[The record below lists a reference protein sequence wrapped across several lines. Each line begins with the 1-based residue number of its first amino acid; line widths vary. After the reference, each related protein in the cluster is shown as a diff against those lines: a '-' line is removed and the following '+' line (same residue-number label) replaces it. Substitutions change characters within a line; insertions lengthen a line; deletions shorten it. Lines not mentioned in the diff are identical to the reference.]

1 MLPSGS
7 LIFKYPTSKREDA
20 MLATKRYEYLPIEQI
35 EFHHTLTNHRDLDLA
50 KVAHLERDIVANGLF
65 EPLVVWERNS
75 KEYYLVGGF
84 HRMEA
89 IQGIR
94 RSNPGYFD
102 RVDVRVVTGDPD
114 EIKALN
120 LKLNS
125 DRVDT
130 RITDYFQTVI
140 YLNNANWSKERIA
153 EFFDKSVSWIDD
165 IIRYAPLATEAMR
178 EKLAGGELSWA
189 RAKEILRKALK
200 APPGNEKAI
209 IENEMSRP
217 ALPVS
222 KPLPFQSTIKR
233 LSSSVSADP
242 KRTFKVSTED
252 LYALVLTLRGRNV
265 DQENIDR
272 VRKAFPV
279 LWDEK

>member
-1 MLPSGS
+1 
-7 LIFKYPTSKREDA
+7 

-35 EFHHTLTNHRDLDLA
+35 EFHHSLTNHRELDLA
-50 KVAHLERDIVANGLF
+50 KVAHLEKDILTNGLF
-65 EPLVVWERNS
+65 EPLVVWERNN

-94 RSNPGYFD
+94 SYNPGYFD
-102 RVDVRVVTGDPD
+102 RVDVRIVTGDPD

-140 YLNNANWSKERIA
+140 YLNNANWDKERIA
-153 EFFDKSVSWIDD
+153 EFFDKSVSWIED
-165 IIRYAPLATEAMR
+165 IVRFAPLTTEAMR
-178 EKLAGGELSWA
+178 EKLANGELSWA
-189 RAKEILRKALK
+189 RAKEILRKALQ
-200 APPGNEKAI
+200 APAGNEKAI
-209 IENEMSRP
+209 IESELDQPKRSVP
-217 ALPVS
+217 
-222 KPLPFQSTIKR
+222 KPLPLQSTIKR
-233 LSSSVSADP
+233 LSATLKASP
-242 KRTFKVSTED
+242 KQTFKVNTQD
-252 LYALVLTLRGRNV
+252 LYSLLVTLRGKNV
-265 DQENIDR
+265 EQEDIER

-279 LWDEK
+279 LWDDE

>member
-1 MLPSGS
+1 
-7 LIFKYPTSKREDA
+7 

-35 EFHHTLTNHRDLDLA
+35 EFHHTLTNHRDLDRA
-50 KVAHLERDIVANGLF
+50 KVAHLEKDILTNGLF
-65 EPLVVWERNS
+65 EPLVVWERNNR
-75 KEYYLVGGF
+75 EYYLVGGF

-94 RSNPGYFD
+94 QYNPGYFD
-102 RVDVRVVTGDPD
+102 RVDVRIVTGDPD

-140 YLNNANWSKERIA
+140 YLNNANWEKERIA

-165 IIRYAPLATEAMR
+165 IIRYAPLTSEGMR
-178 EKLAGGELSWA
+178 EKLASGELSWTK
-189 RAKEILRKALK
+189 AKDILRKALQ
-200 APPGNEKAI
+200 AEPGNEKQI
-209 IENEMSRP
+209 IEEELAKPAARP
-217 ALPVS
+217 AS
-222 KPLPFQSTIKR
+222 KPLPFQKTLKR
-233 LSSSVSADP
+233 LSVSMKDSP
-242 KRTFKVSTED
+242 KQTFKVSTQD
-252 LYALVLTLRGRNV
+252 LYSLLITLRGKNV
-265 DQENIDR
+265 DQEDLNR

-279 LWDEK
+279 LWDEE

>member
-1 MLPSGS
+1 
-7 LIFKYPTSKREDA
+7 

-35 EFHHTLTNHRDLDLA
+35 EFHHTLTNHRDLDRA
-50 KVAHLERDIVANGLF
+50 KVVHLEKDILSNGLF
-65 EPLVVWERNS
+65 EPLVVWERNNR
-75 KEYYLVGGF
+75 EYYLVGGF

-94 RSNPGYFD
+94 RANPGYFD

-165 IIRYAPLATEAMR
+165 IIRFAPLTTEAMR
-178 EKLAGGELSWA
+178 EKLASGELSWHRA
-189 RAKEILRKALK
+189 REILRKALQ
-200 APPGNEKAI
+200 APPGNEKQI
-209 IENEMSRP
+209 IEQE
-217 ALPVS
+217 LVKPVQPVA
-222 KPLPFQSTIKR
+222 KPLPLQSTLKR
-233 LSSSVSADP
+233 VAASVKAQP
-242 KRTFKVSTED
+242 NRTFKVNSQD
-252 LYALVLTLRGRNV
+252 LYALLLTLRGKNV
-265 DQENIDR
+265 DQDSIDR
-272 VRKAFPV
+272 VRKAFPI
-279 LWDEK
+279 LWDEA

>member
-1 MLPSGS
+1 
-7 LIFKYPTSKREDA
+7 

-35 EFHHTLTNHRDLDLA
+35 EFHHTLTNHRDLDHA
-50 KVAHLERDIVANGLF
+50 KVAHLEKDILTNGLF
-65 EPLVVWERNS
+65 EPLVVWERNNR
-75 KEYYLVGGF
+75 EYYLVGGF

-94 RSNPGYFD
+94 QYNPGYFD

-140 YLNNANWSKERIA
+140 YLNNANWDKERIA

-165 IIRYAPLATEAMR
+165 IVRYAPLTSESMR
-178 EKLAGGELSWA
+178 EKLAAGELSWTK
-189 RAKEILRKALK
+189 AKDILRKALQ
-200 APPGNEKAI
+200 APPGNEKQI
-209 IENEMSRP
+209 IEDELAKP
-217 ALPVS
+217 ATRAPS
-222 KPLPFQSTIKR
+222 KPLPFQKTLKR
-233 LSSSVSADP
+233 LSVSMKDAP
-242 KRTFKVSTED
+242 KQTFKVNTQD
-252 LYALVLTLRGRNV
+252 LYSLLVTLRGKNV
-265 DQENIDR
+265 EQEDLDR

-279 LWDEK
+279 LWDDE

>member
-1 MLPSGS
+1 
-7 LIFKYPTSKREDA
+7 

-35 EFHHTLTNHRDLDLA
+35 EFHHSLTNHRDLDRA
-50 KVAHLERDIVANGLF
+50 KVAHLEKDILTNGLF
-65 EPLVVWERNS
+65 EPLVVWERNNR
-75 KEYYLVGGF
+75 EYYLVGGF

-94 RSNPGYFD
+94 QYNPGYFD

-140 YLNNANWSKERIA
+140 YLNNANWDKERIA

-165 IIRYAPLATEAMR
+165 IVRYAPLTSENMR
-178 EKLAGGELSWA
+178 EKLANGELSWSK
-189 RAKEILRKALK
+189 AKEILRKALQ
-200 APPGNEKAI
+200 APPGNEKQI
-209 IENEMSRP
+209 IEDELTKPARP
-217 ALPVS
+217 TS
-222 KPLPFQSTIKR
+222 KPLPFQKTLKR
-233 LSSSVSADP
+233 LSVSMKDSP
-242 KRTFKVSTED
+242 NQTFKANTQD
-252 LYALVLTLRGRNV
+252 LYSLLVTLRGKNV
-265 DQENIDR
+265 EQADLDR

-279 LWDEK
+279 LWDDE

>member
-1 MLPSGS
+1 
-7 LIFKYPTSKREDA
+7 
-20 MLATKRYEYLPIEQI
+20 MLATKRYEYLPIDLI
-35 EFHHTLTNHRDLDLA
+35 EFHHTLTNHRELDRA
-50 KVAHLERDIVANGLF
+50 KVKHLERDILTNGLF
-65 EPLVVWERNS
+65 EPLVVWERNN

-94 RSNPGYFD
+94 RTNPGYFD

-140 YLNNANWSKERIA
+140 YLNNANWSRERIA
-153 EFFDKSVSWIDD
+153 EFFDKSGSWIDD
-165 IIRYAPLATEAMR
+165 IIRFAPLTTEEMR
-178 EKLAGGELSWA
+178 EKLASGELSWA
-189 RAKEILRKALK
+189 KAREILRKVLK
-200 APPGNEKAI
+200 AAPGNEKAI
-209 IENEMSRP
+209 IENELSQ
-217 ALPVS
+217 PVKQVL
-222 KPLPFQSTIKR
+222 KPLPFQTTLKR
-233 LSSSVSADP
+233 LSSSLNQDP
-242 KRTFKVSTED
+242 KRTFKISTQD
-252 LYALVLTLRGRNV
+252 LYALVVTLRGKNV
-265 DQENIDR
+265 DQDNIDR

-279 LWDEK
+279 LWDDK

>member
-1 MLPSGS
+1 MLPSES
-7 LIFKYPTSKREDA
+7 LIFKYPTSKRKHA

-50 KVAHLERDIVANGLF
+50 KVTHLERDIVANGLF

-200 APPGNEKAI
+200 APPGNEKEI

>member
-1 MLPSGS
+1 
-7 LIFKYPTSKREDA
+7 
-20 MLATKRYEYLPIEQI
+20 MLATKRYEYLSIDQI
-35 EFHHTLTNHRDLDLA
+35 EFHHQLTNHRDLDRA
-50 KVAHLERDIVANGLF
+50 KVAHLERDIVTNGLF
-65 EPLVVWERNS
+65 EPLVVWERNG

-94 RSNPGYFD
+94 RSHPGYFD
-102 RVDVRVVTGDPD
+102 RVDVRIVTGDPD

-140 YLNNANWSKERIA
+140 YLNNANWSRDRIA

-165 IIRYAPLATEAMR
+165 IIRYAPLTTESMR
-178 EKLAGGELSWA
+178 DKLASGELSWTRA
-189 RAKEILRKALK
+189 REILQKALK
-200 APPGNEKAI
+200 APAGNEKEI
-209 IENEMSRP
+209 IENELSRP
-217 ALPVS
+217 VRPVA
-222 KPLPFQSTIKR
+222 KPLPFQTTLKR
-233 LSSSVSADP
+233 LSKSMSSDP
-242 KRTFKVSTED
+242 KHTFKVNTHD
-252 LYALVLTLRGRNV
+252 LYALLVTLRGKNV
-265 DQENIDR
+265 DQEHIDR

-279 LWDEK
+279 LWSED

>member
-1 MLPSGS
+1 
-7 LIFKYPTSKREDA
+7 

-50 KVAHLERDIVANGLF
+50 KVAHLERDIVTNGLF

-140 YLNNANWSKERIA
+140 YLNNANWSRGRIA
-153 EFFDKSVSWIDD
+153 EFFDKSLSWVDD
-165 IIRYAPLATEAMR
+165 INRYAPLVTEPMR
-178 EKLAGGELSWA
+178 DKLASGELSWA
-189 RAKEILRKALK
+189 RAKEILRKVLN
-200 APPGNEKAI
+200 APPGNEKVI
-209 IENEMSRP
+209 IEKELSQRVPP
-217 ALPVS
+217 AP
-222 KPLPFQSTIKR
+222 KPLPFQATIKR
-233 LSSSVSADP
+233 LSSSISADP

-252 LYALVLTLRGRNV
+252 LYALVLTLRGKNV

-272 VRKAFPV
+272 VRKAFPI
-279 LWDEK
+279 LWDEE

>member
-1 MLPSGS
+1 
-7 LIFKYPTSKREDA
+7 
-20 MLATKRYEYLPIEQI
+20 MLATKRYEYLAIEQI
-35 EFHHTLTNHRDLDLA
+35 EFHHTLTNHRDLDRA
-50 KVAHLERDIVANGLF
+50 KVAHLEKDIIANGLF

-94 RSNPGYFD
+94 RANPGYFD
-102 RVDVRVVTGDPD
+102 RVDVRIVTGDPD

-165 IIRYAPLATEAMR
+165 IVRYAPLTTEAMR
-178 EKLAGGELSWA
+178 EKLANGELSWA
-189 RAKEILRKALK
+189 RAREILRKALQ
-200 APPGNEKAI
+200 APAGNEKAI
-209 IENEMSRP
+209 IESELSRP
-217 ALPVS
+217 AQAVV
-222 KPLPFQSTIKR
+222 KPLPFQTTLKR
-233 LSSSVSADP
+233 LSSSLNADP
-242 KRTFKVSTED
+242 KRTFKVSTQD
-252 LYALVLTLRGRNV
+252 LYALVLTLRGKNV

-272 VRKAFPV
+272 VRKAFPI
-279 LWDEK
+279 LWEEE